1 MKNLKKFVA
10 LLLAGVMAM
19 VLFTACGA
27 DTTTTTQKEEII
39 RKQLGQRTEA
49 TGLCD
54 KDGMVEND
62 SDLYEKTAKLLDDRI
77 RFEAN
82 SSLFGYLAVKF
93 DTDGIKEPK
102 EYVTVTLSASYET
115 AGYVAKLITSITNEF
130 GKIEKTNSNVKF
142 DGKWAKV
149 AVVVRTNEKG
159 DSYAAIAIKMKNI
172 AYKGNK

>member
-19 VLFTACGA
+19 VMLTACGA

-39 RKQLGQRTEA
+39 RTQLGKRTEA

-62 SDLYEKTAKLLDDRI
+62 SELYAETAKLLDKRI
-77 RFEAN
+77 QLEAN
-82 SSLFGYLAVKF
+82 SNMLGYLAVKF
-93 DTDGIKEPK
+93 NTKGIEERE
-102 EYVTVTLSASYET
+102 EYVTVTLSASYKT

-130 GKIEKTNSNVKF
+130 GKIEATNSNVKF
-142 DGKWAKV
+142 DGTWAKV

-172 AYKGNK
+172 AYKGK

>member
-19 VLFTACGA
+19 VLLTACGA

-39 RKQLGQRTEA
+39 RKQLGKRTEA

-62 SDLYEKTAKLLDDRI
+62 SELYAETAKLLDKRI
-77 RFEAN
+77 QTEVN
-82 SSLFGYLAVKF
+82 SDLFGYLAVKF
-93 DTDGIKEPK
+93 NTKGIEERE

-115 AGYVAKLITSITNEF
+115 AGYVAKLITRITDEI
-130 GKIEKTNSNVKF
+130 GKIEATNSNVKF
-142 DGKWAKV
+142 DGTWAKV

-172 AYKGNK
+172 AYKGK

>member
-19 VLFTACGA
+19 VLLTACGA

-39 RKQLGQRTEA
+39 RRRLGQRTEA

-62 SDLYEKTAKLLDDRI
+62 SDLYEETAKLLDKRI
-77 RFEAN
+77 KFEAN
-82 SSLFGYLAVKF
+82 SNLLGYLAVKL
-93 DTDGIKEPK
+93 DPDGIQPPK

-115 AGYVAKLITSITNEF
+115 AGYVAKLITRITDEF
-130 GKIEKTNSNVKF
+130 GRIEKTNSNVKF
-142 DGKWAKV
+142 DGTWAKV

-172 AYKGNK
+172 AYKGK

>member
-19 VLFTACGA
+19 VMLTACGA

-39 RKQLGQRTEA
+39 RKQLGKRTEA

-62 SDLYEKTAKLLDDRI
+62 SELYAETAKLLDKRI
-77 RFEAN
+77 QTEVN
-82 SSLFGYLAVKF
+82 SDLFGYLAVKF
-93 DTDGIKEPK
+93 NTKGIEERE
-102 EYVTVTLSASYET
+102 EYVTVTLSASYKT

-130 GKIEKTNSNVKF
+130 GKIEATNSNVKF
-142 DGKWAKV
+142 DGTWAKV

-172 AYKGNK
+172 AYKGK

>member
-19 VLFTACGA
+19 VLLTACGA

-39 RKQLGQRTEA
+39 RRRLGQRTEA
-49 TGLCD
+49 TGLRD

-62 SDLYEKTAKLLDDRI
+62 SELYAETAKLLDKRI
-77 RFEAN
+77 QTEVN
-82 SSLFGYLAVKF
+82 SNLFGYLAVKF
-93 DTDGIKEPK
+93 NTKGIEERE

-115 AGYVAKLITSITNEF
+115 AGYVAKLITRITDEI
-130 GKIEKTNSNVKF
+130 GKIEATNSNVKF
-142 DGKWAKV
+142 DGTWAKV

-172 AYKGNK
+172 AYKGK